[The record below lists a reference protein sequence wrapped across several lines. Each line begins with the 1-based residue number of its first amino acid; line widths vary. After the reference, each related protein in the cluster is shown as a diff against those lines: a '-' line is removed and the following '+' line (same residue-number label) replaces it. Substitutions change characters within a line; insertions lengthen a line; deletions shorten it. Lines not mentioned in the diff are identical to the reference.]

1 MRNERTNNQ
10 ASILLALRSRDLPL
24 AYSMLLLLTV
34 VTVCSMAWLWFSSD
48 GLVSTRSSIPKEISI
63 KFRVDINQATS
74 PEIANLPKVGP
85 SLAEAIVQYRE
96 IQGSFAS
103 LEELTNVSGIGEK
116 KLAAIAPYLLPLHSS
131 ND

>member
-1 MRNERTNNQ
+1 MENDNNQ

-24 AYSMLLLLTV
+24 AYSMLLLLAV

-48 GLVSTRSSIPKEISI
+48 GLVSTRSSIPEEISI

-96 IQGSFAS
+96 IQGPFAS